1 MTELAYITEK
11 INNEIKELQNYK
23 KQLRKFFYLESV
35 KGKLLAID
43 FNRIVDELE
52 RVSLEI
58 DCLKRLK
65 NEYSNIKE
73 LNDKIY

>member
-1 MTELAYITEK
+1 MNELAYITEK
-11 INNEIKELQNYK
+11 INDEIMELHSYK
-23 KQLRKFFYLESV
+23 KNLRKFMYLESA

-43 FNRIVDELE
+43 FNRILDEIE